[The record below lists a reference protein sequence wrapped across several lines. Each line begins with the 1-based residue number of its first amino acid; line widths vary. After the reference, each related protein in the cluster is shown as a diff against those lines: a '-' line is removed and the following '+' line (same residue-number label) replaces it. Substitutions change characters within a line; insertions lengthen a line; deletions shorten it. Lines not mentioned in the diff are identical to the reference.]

1 MSVEDPTTPP
11 IHHQTTFEVL
21 KTQKSDNTAQHNTAY
36 RVDEIFFPIHSFN
49 HQIRSDKRQSD
60 FHTSHIQQQPIFMW
74 FTRSAVL
81 PPTESHIPRRI
92 NTKPLCHNIESIEPP
107 TRALY
112 VAWQSTYY
120 FRQWT
125 KQTCLLRHIPAL
137 IIYFLFYT
145 L

>member
-60 FHTSHIQQQPIFMW
+60 FHTSHIYTNNRYLCDTHQVQSYIVEVHPQNHTFHGG
-74 FTRSAVL
+74 S
-81 PPTESHIPRRI
+81 
-92 NTKPLCHNIESIEPP
+92 NTKPLYHDIE
-107 TRALY
+107 
-112 VAWQSTYY
+112 
-120 FRQWT
+120 
-125 KQTCLLRHIPAL
+125 
-137 IIYFLFYT
+137 
-145 L
+145 